1 MRARFS
7 TVMSDLLATDDR
19 ATLVL
24 ADIGPLDL
32 AAGTPAADRVVNVG
46 IREQAMIGVA
56 AGLSLAGLRPFVHT
70 YAPFLVERPFE
81 QIKLDLSHQ
90 DLGAV
95 LVSIGASYDAAAEG
109 RTHQCPGDIALL
121 STLPGWRLHTPGH
134 PDEVETLVRAA
145 ASSDDRQYI
154 RLSTQK
160 NLRAFPT
167 DGRVHLVH
175 EGTGTLVLAIG
186 PLLDAALEAAAGEG
200 YAVAYTAT
208 PVPLDRG
215 GLREL
220 SAGFDRVVVVEP
232 FLEGTTAATVGA
244 ALRGSGVLIEHVGV
258 GVGEQRRYGTPADHA
273 RLQGLDAPGI
283 RRRLDRLS

>member
-7 TVMSDLLATDDR
+7 ATMSDLLNADERT
-19 ATLVL
+19 ALVL

-32 AAGTPAADRVVNVG
+32 AAGTPAAERVVNVG

-56 AGLSLAGLRPFVHT
+56 AGLALAGLRPFVHT

-134 PDEVETLVRAA
+134 PDEVEALVRDAA
-145 ASSDDRQYI
+145 TTEDRQYI
-154 RLSTQK
+154 RLSTQA
-160 NLRAFPT
+160 NRTAFPT
-167 DGRVHLVH
+167 DGRIHLVR
-175 EGTGTLVLAIG
+175 EGAGTLVLAIG
-186 PLLDAALEAAAGEG
+186 PLLDTALEATAGDG
-200 YAVAYTAT
+200 FAVAYTAT
-208 PVPLDRG
+208 PVPLDRD
-215 GLREL
+215 GLRAL
-220 SAGFDRVVVVEP
+220 ISTFDRVAVLEP
-232 FLEGTTAATVGA
+232 FLEGTTAAAVGA
-244 ALRGSGVLIEHVGV
+244 ALGGSGILVEHIGV

-273 RLQGLDAPGI
+273 RLHGLEAPGI
-283 RRRLDRLS
+283 RRRLDLLS

>member
-7 TVMSDLLATDDR
+7 TTMSDLLATDER
-19 ATLVL
+19 AALVL
-24 ADIGPLDL
+24 ADIGPVDL
-32 AAGTPAADRVVNVG
+32 AAGTAAAGRVVNVG

-121 STLPGWRLHTPGH
+121 GTLPGWRLHTPGH
-134 PDEVETLVRAA
+134 PDEVEALIRAA
-145 ASSDDRQYI
+145 AASDDRQYI
-154 RLSTQK
+154 RLSTQE
-160 NLRAFPT
+160 NRTAFPT
-167 DGRVHLVH
+167 DGRIHPVRRGSGVF
-175 EGTGTLVLAIG
+175 VLAIG
-186 PLLDAALEAAAGEG
+186 PLLEAALEATAGTG
-200 YAVAYTAT
+200 HAVAYTAT
-208 PVPLDRG
+208 PVPLDRD

-220 SAGFDRVVVVEP
+220 SAGFDRVVVLEP
-232 FLEGTTAATVGA
+232 FLEGTIAAAVGA
-244 ALRGSGVLIEHVGV
+244 ALGGSGIRIEHIGV
-258 GVGEQRRYGTPADHA
+258 AVGEQRRYGTAADHA
-273 RLQGLDAPGI
+273 RLHGLDAAGI

>member
-56 AGLSLAGLRPFVHT
+56 AGLALAGLRPFVHT

-134 PDEVETLVRAA
+134 PDEVEALVRDAA
-145 ASSDDRQYI
+145 TTEDRQYI
-154 RLSTQK
+154 RLSTQA
-160 NLRAFPT
+160 NRTAFPV
-167 DGRVHLVH
+167 DGRIHLVR
-175 EGTGTLVLAIG
+175 EGAGTLVVTIG
-186 PLLDAALEAAAGEG
+186 PLLDAALAATADRGF
-200 YAVAYTAT
+200 AVAYTAT
-208 PVPLDRG
+208 PVPLDRA
-215 GLREL
+215 GLRQL
-220 SAGFDRVVVVEP
+220 SAGFDRVAVLEP
-232 FLEGTTAATVGA
+232 FLEGSTAAAVGA
-244 ALRGSGVLIEHVGV
+244 ALRGSGILVDHIGV
-258 GVGEQRRYGTPADHA
+258 GVEEQRHYGTPADHA
-273 RLQGLDAPGI
+273 RLHGLDAPGI
-283 RRRLDRLS
+283 RRRLDLLS

>member
-7 TVMSDLLATDDR
+7 ATMSDLLDTDER
-19 ATLVL
+19 TALVL

-32 AAGTPAADRVVNVG
+32 AAGAPAADRVVNVG

-56 AGLSLAGLRPFVHT
+56 AGFSLAGLRPFVHT

-134 PDEVETLVRAA
+134 PDEVEALTRAA
-145 ASSDDRQYI
+145 ATSGDRQYI
-154 RLSTQK
+154 RLSTQA
-160 NLRAFPT
+160 NRTAFPT
-167 DGRVHLVH
+167 DGRIHLVR
-175 EGTGTLVLAIG
+175 GGSGVLVLAIG
-186 PLLDAALEAAAGEG
+186 PLLDAALEATAGEG
-200 YAVAYTAT
+200 HAVAYTAT
-208 PVPLDRG
+208 PVPLDRD

-220 SAGFDRVVVVEP
+220 SAGFDRVVILEP
-232 FLEGTTAATVGA
+232 FLEGTTAAAVGA
-244 ALRGSGVLIEHVGV
+244 ALGGSGIRIQHVGV
-258 GVGEQRRYGTPADHA
+258 GIGEQRRYGTPADHA
-273 RLQGLDAPGI
+273 RLHGLDAPGI
-283 RRRLDRLS
+283 RRRLDLPS